1 MQQASSG
8 PQNMIHRLGSPFH
21 DYHKKKGITAGA
33 RHKHGKVVLPS
44 LPQKGG
50 EGNSGKNG
58 EGVNRSPMRT
68 TSFGVIMEMIKEEE
82 PQ

>member
-1 MQQASSG
+1 
-8 PQNMIHRLGSPFH
+8 MINRLGSPFH
-21 DYHKKKGITAGA
+21 DYHRKGKGPISGAG

-44 LPQKGG
+44 LPSKNAGEKHQ
-50 EGNSGKNG
+50 EGN
-58 EGVNRSPMRT
+58 NRSPMRT